1 LEKITFLISEDKGIV
16 LNSVEKKSFY
26 SFLSLYLGSSLIFVL
41 LSGYWYY
48 SAQKNTL
55 ESMTYYKMQHIADTI
70 SSLIINAH
78 MMNEK
83 LQLPLMDEEGFS
95 YELVPIKNQDIYKE
109 GYFEKDGFKILV
121 SASPQEHLMIKYVVI
136 KTDRYDIAVTKLQK
150 KVLSIILLIFGTIM
164 IISWVLSKLFMR
176 PIREKIEQIEH
187 FIQDISHELNTPI
200 TALTMSS
207 KRALQKKVYDEK
219 TLKNI
224 SISTKQLYSI
234 YKSLTYLSFSS
245 KEQEV
250 QNVELAPILLQS
262 LEYYRELLE
271 AKNIKIHKD
280 LEDASLIAIDTR
292 VELLFSNLISNAIKY
307 SLPSTE
313 ITVTLKKNYFSIED
327 QGVGIAP
334 DKLNEIFKIYERNSN
349 LAGGFG
355 VGLHIVQQICDEFKI
370 TIQVESQLQKGSK
383 FILQW

>member
-1 LEKITFLISEDKGIV
+1 LEKITFSISEDKGIV

-83 LQLPLMDEEGFS
+83 LQLPLMHEEGFS

-136 KTDRYDIAVTKLQK
+136 KTDRYYIAVTKLQK

>member
-83 LQLPLMDEEGFS
+83 LQLPLMHEEGFS

>member
-1 LEKITFLISEDKGIV
+1 LEKITFSISEDKGIV

-83 LQLPLMDEEGFS
+83 LQLPLMHEEGFS

>member
-1 LEKITFLISEDKGIV
+1 MEKITFLISEDKGIV

>member
-1 LEKITFLISEDKGIV
+1 MEKITFLISEDKGIV

-41 LSGYWYY
+41 LSGYWSY

-83 LQLPLMDEEGFS
+83 LQLPLMHEEGFS

-136 KTDRYDIAVTKLQK
+136 KTDRYYIAVTKLQK

>member
-1 LEKITFLISEDKGIV
+1 MEKITFLISEDKGIV

-83 LQLPLMDEEGFS
+83 LQLPLMHEEGFS